1 MNGIPAPKRPKDDD
15 CEVEANLGY
24 IDAVSQKT

>member
-1 MNGIPAPKRPKDDD
+1 MNGIPAPKKPKDDNY
-15 CEVEANLGY
+15 EVEANLGY

>member
-15 CEVEANLGY
+15 YEVEANLGY

>member
-1 MNGIPAPKRPKDDD
+1 MNEIPALKRSNDYDY
-15 CEVEANLGY
+15 EVEANLGY